1 VTDGSGRRGGCAD
14 PDLHPLP
21 FRQHPQFA
29 RTQIHVQSHRRAHP
43 ASESIPLAKP
53 RNHRGRQWKSRI
65 RVHLQRRLVSPQLAQ
80 HGQPSADFLGRRQ
93 VKRAAGARKAA
104 GLVVGLMIAASAMK
118 RLDHSSDVTVF

>member
-29 RTQIHVQSHRRAHP
+29 ALKSMCNRTAAPIPPPNQFRSRSHATTGVGSGNP
-43 ASESIPLAKP
+43 ESESIFNEDWYHPS
-53 RNHRGRQWKSRI
+53 SRSTDS
-65 RVHLQRRLVSPQLAQ
+65 LRLTFWAVVK
-80 HGQPSADFLGRRQ
+80 